1 MTMMITA
8 TKQWRL
14 RKKPYS
20 TPVLEGEDS
29 TFELVT
35 APLDSLKEG
44 QVLLK
49 AVYLSNDPA
58 QRSWISPLSDPERSY
73 LPPLEP
79 GDPMRSL
86 GIGEVVES
94 RSDAFPVGTLV
105 VAITGWS
112 EFSIHDTEGLT
123 PLRAPEGLRE
133 THFLGAL
140 GLPGF
145 TAYYALTQIVDL
157 KKSNVLVVSAAAG
170 AVGSMVVQIAKKVLG
185 SNVRAQVI
193 GFAGTEAKCRWVE
206 SLGADLCLNYK
217 AATFH
222 DDLVQATR
230 GFVDVFFGNN
240 ALLHNYRPIGRMR
253 TLKID
258 SGELD
263 NVGGEILDLVL
274 KRMNKFGRIAA
285 CGTISNYN
293 RDADLAGLKNFYE
306 VITMRLKVLG
316 FINVDW
322 LDHLGEVTNVLV
334 EEWRKGNLLI
344 RDENE
349 TVVDTVFEDIP
360 KTWMMLFEGRN
371 TGKLITRLTVS

>member
-1 MTMMITA
+1 MAITT

-20 TPVLEGEDS
+20 TPVLEGEDC

-35 APLDSLKEG
+35 APLDELQDG

-49 AVYLSNDPA
+49 TVYLSNDPA

-79 GDPMRSL
+79 GDPMRAL

-94 RSDAFPVGTLV
+94 TSDALPAGTLV
-105 VAITGWS
+105 LARTGWS
-112 EFSIHDTEGLT
+112 EFSVHDAGGLT
-123 PLRAPEGLRE
+123 SIRAPEGLRE

-157 KKSNVLVVSAAAG
+157 DRSDVLVVSAAAG
-170 AVGSMVVQIAKKVLG
+170 AVGSMVVQIANK
-185 SNVRAQVI
+185 VI
-193 GFAGTEAKCRWVE
+193 GLAGTEAKCRWVE

-217 AATFH
+217 APTFR
-222 DDLVQATR
+222 DDLVHATH
-230 GFVDVFFGNN
+230 GFVDVFF
-240 ALLHNYRPIGRMR
+240 
-253 TLKID
+253 
-258 SGELD
+258 D
-263 NVGGEILDLVL
+263 NVGGEILDLML

-293 RDADLAGLKNFYE
+293 RDADIAGLKNFYE
-306 VITMRLKVLG
+306 VIMMRLKVLG
-316 FINVDW
+316 FINIDW
-322 LDHLGEVTNVLV
+322 LDHLGEVTQVLV
-334 EEWRKGNLLI
+334 EEWRKGNLVI
-344 RDENE
+344 RDDNE

-360 KTWMMLFEGRN
+360 KTWMRLFEGRN
-371 TGKLITRLTVS
+371 TGKLITRLTAS

>member
-185 SNVRAQVI
+185 CKKVI

-230 GFVDVFFGNN
+230 GFVDVFF
-240 ALLHNYRPIGRMR
+240 
-253 TLKID
+253 
-258 SGELD
+258 D